1 MDTKEILDQ
10 LNDVRELMTQEKYAD
25 AISLIDNLKK
35 IEKDV
40 DFDYTFTHQLYQ
52 LDSNAR
58 SLHNQQIILKYLQTI
73 LSDQKI
79 ISFHELNQLIKKD
92 LQLNLSDDIL
102 RREIEI
108 LILRNQLTCKLDG
121 ENIIL

>member
-35 IEKDV
+35 IEKEV

-73 LSDQKI
+73 LSDQNI
-79 ISFHELNQLIKKD
+79 ITFHELNQMIKKD